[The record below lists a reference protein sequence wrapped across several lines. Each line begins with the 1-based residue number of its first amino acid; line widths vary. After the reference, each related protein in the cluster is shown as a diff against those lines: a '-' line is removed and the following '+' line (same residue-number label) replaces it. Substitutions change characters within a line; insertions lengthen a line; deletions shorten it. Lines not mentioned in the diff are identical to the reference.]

1 MKWYEIKEQS
11 AGEKR
16 LVLTWKIYKI
26 FGEKGLY
33 FIAFLVAFFTF
44 IFSKNIRNFSKKYF
58 RKTQNFTGLLP
69 TPFNI
74 FRHILSYAN
83 SLADKIIVFG
93 GKFNTENIIFETEA
107 GKNEIYETINKKTGA
122 FFICSHIGN
131 IEVMQSL
138 LLDKNSDLKVN
149 VFLSQA
155 QSRIFNNFLKK
166 IKVDFPVK
174 TINVEDIGLETGIEL
189 KQNLEQGE
197 IVFIAGDRLSQNNGE
212 KIIKA
217 ELFGHKI
224 SLPKGTFKLAKLM
237 DVPIYFISAVKN
249 KNKYK
254 IYFQKEEY
262 SENIAQ
268 NYVRFLEKMTKIAPC
283 QFYHFY
289 DFFE

>member
-16 LVLTWKIYKI
+16 LILTWKIYKI

-58 RKTQNFTGLLP
+58 EITQKYTGLKPNLY
-69 TPFNI
+69 NI
-74 FRHILSYAN
+74 FTHILSYAD
-83 SLADKIIVFG
+83 SLADKIIVFS
-93 GKFNTENIIFETEA
+93 GKYGTDNIEFEDDVQKDEMF
-107 GKNEIYETINKKTGA
+107 KIINDKKGA

-131 IEVMQSL
+131 IEVLQAL
-138 LLDKNSDLKVN
+138 LLDKNTDLNVN

-155 QSRIFNNFLKK
+155 QSKIFNNFLSK
-166 IKVDFPVK
+166 IMVDFPVK
-174 TINVEDIGLETGIEL
+174 IFNVEDIGLETGIEL
-189 KQNLEQGE
+189 KQNLDQGE

-212 KIIKA
+212 KTIES

-224 SLPKGTFKLAKLM
+224 LLPKGTFKLAKLM
-237 DVPIYFISAVKN
+237 EVPIYFISAVKN

-268 NYVRFLEKMTKIAPC
+268 NYVKFLEKMTKIAPC